1 MKNMQLFQSDQEIE
15 TLIEKFN
22 TCSLPAEAWTH
33 EAHLAMGVWYL
44 RQYTLTQAML
54 LVRQRII
61 LFNSSV
67 GGSVGFER
75 GYHETLTWF
84 WLKTIDAFLNEYG
97 REKALLD
104 TCNAF
109 LESPRAD
116 RNRALLFYQKEE
128 VMSLEA
134 RAMLVYPTNTSHPW

>member
-1 MKNMQLFQSDQEIE
+1 MRLFHSESEIE
-15 TLIEKFN
+15 SLIEKFN
-22 TCSLPAEAWTH
+22 TCTLPLEAWTH

-44 RQYTLTQAML
+44 RQYNLTQTML

-67 GGSVGFER
+67 GGPINFER

-84 WLKTIDAFLNEYG
+84 WLKTVEAFLEKFE
-97 REKALLD
+97 RDKALLE

-109 LESPRAD
+109 LSSEYALRD
-116 RNRALLFYQKEE
+116 RALLFYQKEE
-128 VMSLEA
+128 IMSLEA
-134 RAMLVYPTNTSHPW
+134 RTFLMMPTNTSRPF